1 MDRVMLF
8 FESKSKKFHT
18 IPKTYEKNNFCHL
31 MHWNIRG
38 NLIDRSTLL

>member
-8 FESKSKKFHT
+8 FESKSRKFHT
-18 IPKTYEKNNFCHL
+18 IPKTYEKNFCHL